1 MYCMCLQCMLRFWN
15 LSTHAVSRTHTH
27 LNMHASIRS
36 YYNCHQGWFGFG
48 VCDDLGRIFMRFEA
62 VITEKNSSGG
72 LVTGKS
78 YPKYAND
85 SNYSVTFAKRSFT
98 NKLLSFRH
106 EPVGLHS
113 LTNKTGL
120 RMCAYVLYRSV
131 YSVIILRHCFTPYM
145 IRTPSFF
152 LQAWDWRHL
161 RIRTVA
167 EFHPYVG
174 VLVRTSS
181 LFMNSTYVSESVKW
195 LI

>member
-1 MYCMCLQCMLRFWN
+1 MVWIWGLRRFGANFYAFWSCN
-15 LSTHAVSRTHTH
+15 NR
-27 LNMHASIRS
+27 
-36 YYNCHQGWFGFG
+36 
-48 VCDDLGRIFMRFEA
+48 
-62 VITEKNSSGG
+62 KNSSGG

-85 SNYSVTFAKRSFT
+85 SNYSVTFVKRSFT
-98 NKLLSFRH
+98 NKILSFRQ
-106 EPVGLHS
+106 ELVGLHS

-145 IRTPSFF
+145 IWTPSFF